1 MGVRRDSQDMKG
13 RIGAIRSWL
22 AGNDIQIIRP
32 ILIKELLRDLSRS
45 LKRGNEDGVRH
56 ENGAGKLV
64 YGLALLAEKD
74 AELVEAILPDVLLE
88 GVDLGLLDLSQ
99 DEHLKLRGMQHN
111 GVVHMVPNGAAAV

>member
-1 MGVRRDSQDMKG
+1 MKAAAVALLLSPG
-13 RIGAIRSWL
+13 LDWTD
-22 AGNDIQIIRP
+22 NDTIPNYRQQ
-32 ILIKELLRDLSRS
+32 LKELLRDLSRF

-56 ENGAGKLV
+56 EERSAGKLV

-111 GVVHMVPNGAAAV
+111 GVVHIVPNGAAAV